1 MEINSEE
8 QLEGSLKN
16 IIDQTSLKW
25 IFVGGKGGVGKTTC
39 SCSLG
44 VQLAK
49 ARESVLILS
58 TDPAHNISDAFNQ
71 KFTKKPTMVNGFT
84 NLYAMEIDPNGGIT
98 ELPDDVGGED
108 FLTAGK
114 AMLQEMVG
122 SFPGIDEAV
131 SFSEVMKL
139 VSKMNFTV
147 VVFDT
152 APTGHTLRLLSF
164 PSTIEK
170 GIDKVLQLKNQFG
183 PMVTQVIYSLSNLI

>member
-1 MEINSEE
+1 M
-8 QLEGSLKN
+8 
-16 IIDQTSLKW
+16 
-25 IFVGGKGGVGKTTC
+25 
-39 SCSLG
+39 G

-71 KFTKKPTMVNGFT
+71 KFTKKPTKVNGFD
-84 NLYAMEIDPNGGIT
+84 NLFAMEIDPSGGIT

-131 SFSEVMKL
+131 SFSEVMK
-139 VSKMNFTV
+139 
-147 VVFDT
+147 
-152 APTGHTLRLLSF
+152 
-164 PSTIEK
+164 
-170 GIDKVLQLKNQFG
+170 
-183 PMVTQVIYSLSNLI
+183 